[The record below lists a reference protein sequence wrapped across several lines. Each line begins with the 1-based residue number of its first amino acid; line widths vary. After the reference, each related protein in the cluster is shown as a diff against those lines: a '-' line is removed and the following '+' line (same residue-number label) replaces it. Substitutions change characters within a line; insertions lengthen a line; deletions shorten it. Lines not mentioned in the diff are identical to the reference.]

1 MYTVNCI
8 ITYVLNQNDRITNE
22 LCKYYLFDL
31 EIINMLITQL
41 VRSGNNTYSYS
52 ICTIST
58 TSYQSVSQFSRQSR
72 LILCD
77 PMDYITPAM
86 DTGISFS

>member
-1 MYTVNCI
+1 
-8 ITYVLNQNDRITNE
+8 
-22 LCKYYLFDL
+22 
-31 EIINMLITQL
+31 MLITQL
-41 VRSGNNTYSYS
+41 VRSGYLFLLFLPIPTYSYTYSYS

-77 PMDYITPAM
+77 PMDYSTPAM